1 MRITAEA
8 FVFEKG
14 SIYTETWNYKQLKC
28 MHGWIERNFYKA
40 AEVEEWQVTFY
51 IFLEGKKK
59 KRNGGIII
67 ESCI

>member
-1 MRITAEA
+1 
-8 FVFEKG
+8 
-14 SIYTETWNYKQLKC
+14 

-51 IFLEGKKK
+51 IFLGGG
-59 KRNGGIII
+59 RNGGIII